1 MLIFDKATYL
11 LLLIKFTLSER
22 LNNSLWRSEVLLFY
36 EFINI
41 VSILYY
47 NCIEFIILLHTKNI
61 RLDGFHLVNFLMY

>member
-41 VSILYY
+41 VSILYF
-47 NCIEFIILLHTKNI
+47 NCIEFIILLHAKNI
-61 RLDGFHLVNFLMY
+61 QLDGFHLVNFLMY